1 MPTLMRIS
9 RGTWFRP
16 MLQDVFRNFAEL
28 PRGIKRT
35 IIATLLII
43 DATVLGLLNQQGILN
58 QVDKLFSDSLPDD
71 LIWLLQIVQSLC
83 AGFFYVKI
91 LFDDLNSSKYRTIA
105 IILSPLFLIILT
117 FVTIDFLLSGLDK
130 GASVTLDP
138 VALGTNTLIWSSTY
152 LSIAIGL
159 TLTYK
164 VQRYG
169 NFAQSEFFMI
179 GMFMGMIF
187 AWSEHYYPLYDAPA
201 DGVIAWSLL
210 FRAILAGLVITGLVG
225 VLIDR
230 LVYRGFRIRR
240 ANPQVMMIASLG
252 IALILRS
259 IYFMRF
265 GASKVVFSADADLR
279 ASGNRWEIP
288 TTKLRLNLG
297 DNSLR
302 TAEPFVDLNG
312 DGIWQD
318 TETYTDL
325 DGDGR
330 YDTAQTY
337 RHFNCEQTGI
347 DETTGEP
354 IYSRIVSEGTKPSYE
369 IYNKATDCISE
380 ITTNY
385 PYYKGIVPAVV
396 FISIG
401 LLMLLINKTRLGRKM
416 RAVADNPDL
425 AASSGINVERIQV
438 TSAFLSAGITGL
450 GGAIF
455 AVTLLFNPSTAFT
468 LLLPSFAVIVLGSI
482 GSLSGAVVAC
492 VLIAFVRALSSPIL
506 IGVGFRLSRSNYATL
521 EGVMPYIFLVAI
533 LLIIPSGLGDYWEKW
548 KIDRI
553 RNKNENPQQPSKK
566 SLATLAFLP
575 TGILGIHHWRN
586 GRSDKAQNFTMAAIG
601 SYFIHRFFG
610 FIEKNSLADGSCNQ
624 VCEDYGDRI
633 DAPNNLAL
641 ITNSNEGTITI
652 EDSPFTA
659 SDLGQPPDNLTSSVS
674 EWTQNSLSELNQKWF
689 DLMQSE
695 INFVN
700 LIADIGEI
708 IWPLTPLILWFL
720 AISEG
725 FNILSD
731 GRVDE
736 YRTRIGI
743 KLSPFFRLMDSIRNK
758 IVTIFHNF
766 IKTISLYLAKIN
778 NTHRDAVNVAKVHIR
793 NIREKIQDNMFSNLS
808 ENFSIRN
815 KYLNLGDYGRQGR
828 KGSWISFILSLS
840 IIIMFIWWLPI
851 SDSVSYNWSKIFQVS
866 NVSISLAI
874 FILMAFSLNL
884 HTGYTG
890 MVNFGVIFFVGVGAV
905 TVALLTAPEEMHG
918 YGWDILPAAIVAI
931 LISAFFGWAL
941 AYPTARLRTDY
952 FAIVTISLGE
962 ILRVLLS
969 GEPLLR
975 TGPILSSIGLG
986 NYPLPLKEWW
996 FCGPGIVTGPESE
1009 FTSPDNCRSA
1019 VPELTTPA
1027 STISDLLNL
1036 GEPAPYS
1043 LLLAILGLILV
1054 ILVWIILDK
1063 MMNSPWGRILK
1074 SIREDEDVAQH
1085 HGHDVLTHKAYS
1097 LALGAAIASLAG
1109 VLWAWKLTGFGP
1121 TFMAPAKSTFL
1132 VWAAFIIGGA
1142 ANNRGMI
1149 IGASI
1154 IVLMEFVFNVLVA
1167 ASTPDLP
1174 LYSTAEN
1181 IDNLFIWL
1189 VSEQWEVTTV
1199 FILVAV
1205 FGLFTKY
1212 QTIFE
1217 LGFWGALTFLFTA
1230 IMMDGTRSL
1239 EPATNIFGVVSIAG
1253 ANMAYVKLL
1262 LIGALMLFSLK
1273 FNPMGILP
1281 EVPSR
1286 PVRPQKEGIQ

>member
-1 MPTLMRIS
+1 MPTLMRVS
-9 RGTWFRP
+9 RGTGFRP
-16 MLQDVFRNFAEL
+16 MQQDVFRSFAEL

-71 LIWLLQIVQSLC
+71 LVWLLQIIQSLC

-91 LFDDLNSSKYRTIA
+91 LFDDLNPGKYRTIA
-105 IILSPLFLIILT
+105 IFLSPLFLIILT
-117 FVTIDFLLSGLDK
+117 FITIDFLLSGLEK

-187 AWSEHYYPLYDAPA
+187 AWSEHYFPLFEAPS
-201 DGVIAWSLL
+201 DGVIVWSLL
-210 FRAILAGLVITGLVG
+210 FRAILAGLVVTGLVG

-230 LVYRGFRIRR
+230 LVYKGFRIRR

-252 IALILRS
+252 VALILRS
-259 IYFMRF
+259 IYYMRF
-265 GASKVVFSADADLR
+265 GASKIVFSADADLR

-302 TAEPFVDLNG
+302 MAEPFVDANG
-312 DGIWQD
+312 DGVWQD
-318 TETYTDL
+318 TESFTDI

-330 YDTAQTY
+330 YDTAQIY

-354 IYSRIVSEGTKPSYE
+354 ILSRMVSEGTKPSYE
-369 IYNKATDCISE
+369 VYNIATDCVSE
-380 ITTNY
+380 VTTNY

-396 FISIG
+396 FISIA
-401 LLMLLINKTRLGRKM
+401 LLLLLINKTRLGRKM

-425 AASSGINVERIQV
+425 AASSGINVERIQI

-455 AVTLLFNPSTAFT
+455 AVTLLFNPTTAFT

-482 GSLSGAVVAC
+482 GSLSGAIVAC
-492 VLIAFVRALSSPIL
+492 VLIAFVRSLSSPIL

-553 RNKNENPQQPSKK
+553 RNKDENKSQPSKK
-566 SLATLAFLP
+566 SVAALAFLP
-575 TGILGIHHWRN
+575 TGIFGLHHWRS
-586 GRSDKAQNFTMAAIG
+586 GRSDKAQNFSMAVIG
-601 SYFIHRFFG
+601 AYFIHKFFA
-610 FIEKNSLADGSCNQ
+610 FIGKNSLSDGSCNE
-624 VCEDYGDRI
+624 VCEEYGDQLGTST
-633 DAPNNLAL
+633 NLAL
-641 ITNSNEGTITI
+641 ITDRNDGTLTI
-652 EDSPFTA
+652 EDSPFSA
-659 SDLGQPPDNLTSSVS
+659 ADVGSPPEELTIPVS
-674 EWTQNSLSELNQKWF
+674 EWTQNSLTEINQKWL
-689 DLMQSE
+689 DLMQTE
-695 INFVN
+695 ISFVN
-700 LIADIGEI
+700 LISDFGDL
-708 IWPLTPLILWFL
+708 IWPLIPLLLWIL
-720 AISEG
+720 AITEG
-725 FNILSD
+725 VNILSD
-731 GRVDE
+731 GKINDFRQKSVI
-736 YRTRIGI
+736 R
-743 KLSPFFRLMDSIRNK
+743 LSPLYDHLNEIKNRLNSKLNIFISSINTTLSK
-758 IVTIFHNF
+758 LNNFHLKMVNIIKETI
-766 IKTISLYLAKIN
+766 K
-778 NTHRDAVNVAKVHIR
+778 
-793 NIREKIQDNMFSNLS
+793 KIQLDATFKSTKSSNIFNS
-808 ENFSIRN
+808 ENKFLKFGQYGRE
-815 KYLNLGDYGRQGR
+815 GRQG
-828 KGSWISFILSLS
+828 SWATFLFLMSIL
-840 IIIMFIWWLPI
+840 IILIWWLPI
-851 SDSVSYNWSKIFQVS
+851 SNSDTYNWSKTFQVS
-866 NVSISLAI
+866 NVVVSLSI

-890 MVNFGVIFFVGVGAV
+890 MVNFGVIFFVGIGAI

-931 LISAFFGWAL
+931 MISAIFGWAL

-996 FCGPGIVTGPESE
+996 FCGPGVRTGADTDFVNPES
-1009 FTSPDNCRSA
+1009 CRYA
-1019 VPELTTPA
+1019 VPELSTPS
-1027 STISDLLNL
+1027 STISEIMNL
-1036 GEPAPYS
+1036 GDPAPYS
-1043 LLLAILGLILV
+1043 LFLAFLGVIMVLIVWLLLEALIS
-1054 ILVWIILDK
+1054 
-1063 MMNSPWGRILK
+1063 SPWGRILK
-1074 SIREDEDVAQH
+1074 SIREDEDVSQH
-1085 HGHDVLTHKAYS
+1085 HGHDVLTQKASS
-1097 LALGAAIASLAG
+1097 LALGAAIAALAG

-1142 ANNRGMI
+1142 ANNKGMI

-1174 LYSTAEN
+1174 LYNTAQH
-1181 IDNLFIWL
+1181 IDSAFLWL
-1189 VSEQWEVTTV
+1189 VTEQWEVTTL
-1199 FILVAV
+1199 FLIILL
-1205 FGLFTKY
+1205 FGLLLRFR
-1212 QTIFE
+1212 TISE
-1217 LGFWGALTFLFTA
+1217 LGFWGALTFSFTA
-1230 IMMDGTRSL
+1230 IMMDGERSL
-1239 EPATNIFGVVSIAG
+1239 DSATNIFGIVSISG
-1253 ANMAYVKLL
+1253 ANMAYFKLL

-1273 FNPMGILP
+1273 FNAKGLLP
-1281 EVPSR
+1281 EVPNR
-1286 PVRPQKEGIQ
+1286 PERPNMEK